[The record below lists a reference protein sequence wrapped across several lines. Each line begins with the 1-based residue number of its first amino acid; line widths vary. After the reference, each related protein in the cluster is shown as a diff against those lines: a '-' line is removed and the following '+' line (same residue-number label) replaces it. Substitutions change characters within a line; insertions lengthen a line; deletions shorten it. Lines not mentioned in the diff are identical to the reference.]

1 MSASTAAAPST
12 ALLSV
17 LRAAPYLSHALCFLA
32 GYSLCAAL
40 AVLRPRRTPF
50 DDLVSFAEGEER
62 ALAGA
67 SAPSA
72 AAAAAAPAAPA
83 PAAAAP
89 AGPSITLAGGGP
101 GSPSLLTLAAY
112 LALQRADVVISD
124 LIAPPALRAV
134 APRHAEFHVADK
146 VPGNA
151 DSAQASVNA
160 LGLAALRRGL
170 RVVRLKV
177 GDPYLYGRCG
187 EEVAYYRAHGFEPRV
202 IAGVCTAL
210 AAPAAAGIP
219 VTHRGAADQVLL
231 STGQGRGGSFPDL
244 PPFAPKRTLVLLMA
258 VKRIPLLRQD
268 LCEERG
274 YPPAT
279 PVAVIERASHPDQ
292 RVTRTTLEGLA
303 AAAAAAGV
311 ESPAVI
317 VVGAVCAAMEAAA
330 VVQAGSG
337 VEMPT

>member
-1 MSASTAAAPST
+1 MN
-12 ALLSV
+12 
-17 LRAAPYLSHALCFLA
+17 
-32 GYSLCAAL
+32 G
-40 AVLRPRRTPF
+40 
-50 DDLVSFAEGEER
+50 
-62 ALAGA
+62 
-67 SAPSA
+67 
-72 AAAAAAPAAPA
+72 
-83 PAAAAP
+83 
-89 AGPSITLAGGGP
+89 
-101 GSPSLLTLAAY
+101 
-112 LALQRADVVISD
+112 
-124 LIAPPALRAV
+124 
-134 APRHAEFHVADK
+134 
-146 VPGNA
+146 
-151 DSAQASVNA
+151 

-187 EEVAYYRAHGFEPRV
+187 EEVAFYRAHGFEPRV
-202 IAGVCTAL
+202 IPGVCTAL

-244 PPFAPKRTLVLLMA
+244 PSFAPKRTLVLLMA

-279 PVAVIERASHPDQ
+279 PVAVIERATHPSQ

-311 ESPAVI
+311 QSPAVI
-317 VVGAVCAAMEAAA
+317 VVGAVCTAMEAA
-330 VVQAGSG
+330 VVARAAGPG
-337 VEMPT
+337 EAAAQGGAP